1 MRVLPLF
8 LCALT
13 LWACGDDA
21 TTLPSE
27 SDETTDVMTSDA
39 VIEAEEPLPDAAE
52 DAGAES
58 EEEETLGDE
67 VASAE
72 WECVNTEENPAYLR
86 QLGCREDFEL
96 VASAPLDASIPGARS
111 TKTVV
116 DRFDSGAL
124 YFQNANIYALH
135 YEFCHEHLSGQ
146 GLPPVPAMSQ
156 FNQTEYYSPDRRF
169 LLGILTWYAEPGVWV
184 YEIEPW
190 DTMTAEMIV
199 EGFEIVREQ
208 VYFGD
213 ELVFH
218 PSSEAIAA
226 EAEKLPDTV
235 GVITTDELFAG
246 VTYQPLNL
254 GTSTGKLRFLDSSG
268 LANSDLNYRDIVVLD
283 HVPNDIGVVS
293 GIITGKHQTPLS
305 HINVL
310 SQNRGTPNMALIGA
324 FEEPSLTAL
333 DGAWVELTVGA
344 FDWSIRE
351 ITQEEADAWWEA
363 NKPEAIEVP
372 PIDLGVT
379 EIRDIE
385 DVLVFDGPRDVENVP
400 TAEDLEGALAQSI
413 PAFGGKASHYAGFT
427 YMGVVDQAQP
437 EGTSALSGEGHWQ
450 SLRVGKKGYLER
462 VAIQAAAAEGTALPA
477 GTLKIFA
484 GEGTEGALLRE
495 EQLKSKAGSEGWVWL
510 RLIDDLKVAK
520 DEVLTLH
527 FQLEGATVKGAGG
540 DLYAEGIS
548 SAGADVDLA
557 FKTVVTQVR
566 HPKAF
571 AIPIYWYHTHMATHG
586 LDVLVAEMLAD
597 PEFQG
602 SASVRAERLDELQ
615 DAIKDAP
622 IDPDLLAMVEDK
634 MMNDFGNIRM
644 RFRSSTNAEDL
655 GGFTGAG
662 LYTSK
667 TGDLND
673 PDKPPGEAIK
683 KVWASIWNYKAY
695 DERQYRSIDH
705 QAIGMALLC
714 HRSFPDEE
722 ANGVALTAN
731 IFDTSGLEPGFY
743 INVQY
748 GGASVVLPE
757 PGTTTDQIVYYYYQ
771 PGQPQIFLSHS
782 NLIPEGH
789 GDTVLTNAQLYELGT
804 GLDHL
809 HQFWKGLY
817 GPPPGQLDYYAM
829 DVEFKFEGLPG
840 EEPELFIKQA
850 RPHPGW
856 GL

>member
-1 MRVLPLF
+1 MRPTSSIIVTA
-8 LCALT
+8 LCLG
-13 LWACGDDA
+13 LIACGGD
-21 TTLPSE
+21 TTS
-27 SDETTDVMTSDA
+27 STTA
-39 VIEAEEPLPDAAE
+39 DAAPSDDTSTE
-52 DAGAES
+52 DASQTADTP
-58 EEEETLGDE
+58 ETVWSCIHEGGEAPD
-67 VASAE
+67 
-72 WECVNTEENPAYLR
+72 YLQ
-86 QLGCREDFEL
+86 QLGCRDDFDL
-96 VASAPLDASIPGARS
+96 VATAPINASIPGARS
-111 TKTVV
+111 TKTVI
-116 DRFDSGAL
+116 DRFDDNTL
-124 YFQNANIYALH
+124 YVQNAGKYALH
-135 YEFCHEHLSGQ
+135 YEFCSEHLSGQ
-146 GLPPVPAMSQ
+146 GLPPVGAMAQ

-169 LLGILTWYAEPGVWV
+169 LLGILTWYEEPGVWV

-190 DTMTAEMIV
+190 DTMTADLITQGYDLV
-199 EGFEIVREQ
+199 AQ
-208 VYFGD
+208 NVYFGD
-213 ELVFH
+213 DLYFH
-218 PSSEAIAA
+218 PSSEAIETEAA
-226 EAEKLPDTV
+226 NLPDHV
-235 GVITTDELFAG
+235 RVITTDELFAG

-254 GTSTGKLRFLDSSG
+254 GTSTGKLRFLDSDG
-268 LANSDLNYRDIVVLD
+268 LASSDLNYRDIVVLD

-324 FEEPSLTAL
+324 FEEDTLTTL

-351 ITQEEADAWWEA
+351 ITQEEADTWWDE
-363 NKPEAIEVP
+363 NKPEAIDVP
-372 PIDLGVT
+372 PFDVSVT
-379 EIRDIE
+379 KVTDMEE
-385 DVLVFDGPRDVENVP
+385 LLPFDGPRDVENVP
-400 TAEDLEGALAQSI
+400 TAEDLESALAQAI

-427 YMGVVDQAQP
+427 YMGEVDQSQTESTTAMP
-437 EGTSALSGEGHWQ
+437 ENGWQ
-450 SLRVGKKGYLER
+450 TITVGKTGYLER
-462 VAIQAAAAEGTALPA
+462 IGVHITTTDAVEGTLR
-477 GTLKIFA
+477 IYE
-484 GEGTEGALLRE
+484 GEGASGAPRW
-495 EQLKSKAGSEGWVWL
+495 EQSVRLAAGLTDWTWI
-510 RLIDDLKVAK
+510 RLIHDLKVSPN
-520 DEVLTLH
+520 DVLTMVLD
-527 FQLEGATVKGAGG
+527 LSGG
-540 DLYAEGIS
+540 DIAAASGNPYPDGTS
-548 SAGADVDLA
+548 SAGDDHDLA
-557 FKTVVTQVR
+557 FKTVVTRVR

-571 AIPIYWYHTHMATHG
+571 AIPIYWYRNHMETNG
-586 LDVLVAEMLAD
+586 LDVMVDEMLAD

-602 SASVRAERLDELQ
+602 SASVRAERLDALQ

-622 IDPDLLAMVEDK
+622 INPELIAIVTDK

-667 TGDLND
+667 SGDLND
-673 PDKPPGEAIK
+673 PDRPPEEAIK

-695 DERQYRSIDH
+695 DERQYRSMDH
-705 QAIGMALLC
+705 KAVGMALLC

-757 PGTTTDQIVYYYYQ
+757 AGTTTDQIVYYYYQ
-771 PGQPQIFLSHS
+771 PGQPKIFLSHS

-789 GDTVLTNAQLYELGT
+789 GETVLTNSQLYELGT
-804 GLDHL
+804 GLDTL
-809 HQFWKGLY
+809 HKFWKGLY

-840 EEPELFIKQA
+840 EPPELFIKQA